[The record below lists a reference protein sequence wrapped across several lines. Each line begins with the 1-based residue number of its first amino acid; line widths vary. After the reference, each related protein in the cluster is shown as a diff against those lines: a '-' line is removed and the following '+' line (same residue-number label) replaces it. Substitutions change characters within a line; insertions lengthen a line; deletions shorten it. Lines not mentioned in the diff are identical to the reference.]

1 MKIALACDHGGFNL
15 MQSVKAHLT
24 EKGYEYVDFGTY
36 NTESCNYPPF
46 AAAAARAVANGE
58 CEYGIL
64 VCTTGIGVS
73 IVANKV
79 KGIRCALC
87 SDCFSAE
94 MTRRHNNA
102 NMLSL
107 GAEVVGKSLALRIVD
122 TFLEN
127 TFDGGRHSIRVGMI
141 ADVENGTI

>member
-36 NTESCNYPPF
+36 NTESCNYPTF

-58 CEYGIL
+58 CEFGIV

-107 GAEVVGKSLALRIVD
+107 GAEVIGKSLALRIVD

-141 ADVENGTI
+141 SDVENGTL